1 MPSVVGSRSSRLSLS
16 GIDNVLCTM
25 NMLPTD
31 LTSATSVCA
40 LSAAVP
46 RPDGGVSGRQGG
58 SPPGHTSAVPMR
70 DEDKEAV
77 RRFAAWKHRRR
88 EPGSG
93 NVDSAS
99 PQDVYADLMR
109 NAFAPALRE
118 AGLRGSNGRFEL
130 PSEVYW
136 AQLGFQKSAYSSA
149 DEVRFTVNLSVIRRD
164 EWTLQS
170 TAKPYLGKRPRPST
184 HYGTWA
190 DQVR

>member
-1 MPSVVGSRSSRLSLS
+1 
-16 GIDNVLCTM
+16 
-25 NMLPTD
+25 
-31 LTSATSVCA
+31 
-40 LSAAVP
+40 
-46 RPDGGVSGRQGG
+46 
-58 SPPGHTSAVPMR
+58 MR

-93 NVDSAS
+93 NADSAA

-136 AQLGFQKSAYSSA
+136 AQL
-149 DEVRFTVNLSVIRRD
+149 E
-164 EWTLQS
+164 
-170 TAKPYLGKRPRPST
+170 PYLGKRPRPST

-190 DQVR
+190 DQVRIGSLTSGGEDKWWRLVRGAEVDPVRDDALADLLTYGVPWLRAHATL

>member
-1 MPSVVGSRSSRLSLS
+1 
-16 GIDNVLCTM
+16 
-25 NMLPTD
+25 
-31 LTSATSVCA
+31 
-40 LSAAVP
+40 
-46 RPDGGVSGRQGG
+46 
-58 SPPGHTSAVPMR
+58 MR

-93 NVDSAS
+93 NADSAA

-149 DEVRFTVNLSVIRRD
+149 DDVRFTVNLSVIRRD
-164 EWTLQS
+164 EWTSQS

-190 DQVR
+190 DQVRIGSLTSGGEDKWWRLVRGAEVDPVRDDALADLLTYGVPWLRAHATL